1 MTLRKPIRAIYS
13 LVSRPSEDGD
23 DQIMPDYLL
32 QQFIR
37 DYDASDKSCGIEEFI
52 LTEFSS
58 YAATHPEIFG
68 VHWRY
73 VNMDFKYPKTT
84 KPT

>member
-1 MTLRKPIRAIYS
+1 MSFRKPSRAIFS

-23 DQIMPDYLL
+23 DRNMPDNLL

-37 DYDASDKSCGIEEFI
+37 DYDASDKSCSIEEFI

-58 YAATHPEIFG
+58 YARLHPEIFG
-68 VHWRY
+68 RHWRF
-73 VNMDFKYPKTT
+73 VNMDFKYPKQ
-84 KPT
+84 